1 MADMEDGA
9 APRGTRDS
17 ALRPAASDLHPADPA
32 DDLSG
37 NTPGGGT
44 GTPPAQ
50 DAGWPT
56 EDAADGEALGAD
68 LPDASSPDASSPDA
82 SGPDASGPDAPL
94 PGDTVPG
101 DGTVDPGRTASEVDA
116 LRTAEYGRES
126 EDAAAVTSDS
136 APRPTETPVE

>member
-1 MADMEDGA
+1 MADMQESPTPSG
-9 APRGTRDS
+9 GTQDS
-17 ALRPAASDLHPADPA
+17 ALRPAGSDLHPADHA

-37 NTPGGGT
+37 NTPGGAGT
-44 GTPPAQ
+44 APSE

-68 LPDASSPDASSPDA
+68 LPDTHW
-82 SGPDASGPDAPL
+82 

-101 DGTVDPGRTASEVDA
+101 DGTVDPGQTAPEADA

-126 EDAAAVTSDS
+126 EEAAAITSDL
-136 APRPTETPVE
+136 APMPTETPVE

>member
-1 MADMEDGA
+1 MTDMQEGPA
-9 APRGTRDS
+9 APGGTRDS
-17 ALRPAASDLHPADPA
+17 ALRPAASDLHPADPT

-37 NTPGGGT
+37 NTPGGST
-44 GTPPAQ
+44 GTTTAE

-56 EDAADGEALGAD
+56 EDAADGEALGTD
-68 LPDASSPDASSPDA
+68 L
-82 SGPDASGPDAPL
+82 PDASGPDAPW

-101 DGTVDPGRTASEVDA
+101 DGTVDPGRTAPEADA

-126 EDAAAVTSDS
+126 EEAAAVTSDS